1 MIRGFPEQ
9 DFALAAFADTH
20 VTVSKEQKG
29 GRTLM
34 RTGVVKRRGERLR
47 EISRMPGD
55 AGVRNAS
62 LKMAQQF
69 VSDAAQAAEV
79 S

>member
-1 MIRGFPEQ
+1 MLREFRVQ

-20 VTVSKEQKG
+20 VTVFKEQKG

-34 RTGVVKRRGERLR
+34 RTGVVKGGERLR

-55 AGVRNAS
+55 AGVRDAS
-62 LKMAQQF
+62 LKMAQQL